1 MKKLFLLTMAAARAA
16 ENHGD
21 EMKYKDL
28 SIFLYLNPN
37 YPEPL
42 SSGLPELYYYSLDC
56 NFKKKP
62 LESL

>member
-1 MKKLFLLTMAAARAA
+1 MAAAQAA